1 MSDGK
6 KQLVRE
12 GSGFLVFCL
21 VGLGGLLVDAGALLT
36 LLEYTGLDVFVAR
49 ALSIA
54 FAVSV
59 TWAAHR
65 LWTFKTVGEKRLPE
79 WMRYQLTSALGALT
93 NFGIYSAL
101 LVSQEKMAPLLA
113 LAISSVCA
121 LAVNFLGARLF
132 AFRARS
138 FRST

>member
-6 KQLVRE
+6 NQLVRE
-12 GSGFLVFCL
+12 GYGFLVFCL
-21 VGLGGLLVDAGALLT
+21 VGLGGLIVDAGALLT
-36 LLEYTGLDVFVAR
+36 LLEYASLDAYVAR

-65 LWTFKTVGEKRLPE
+65 LWTFRTIGSKRFPE
-79 WMRYQLTSALGALT
+79 WARYQLTSALGAVS

-101 LVSQEKMAPLLA
+101 LLSQEQMSPLLA

-121 LAVNFLGARLF
+121 LAINFLGARFF
-132 AFRARS
+132 AFRSRS
-138 FRST
+138 FRPT